1 MQGVV
6 TRYLQVIYYIIV
18 KPNFTMMLW
27 YLKWSLN
34 STFFGTFQLFQS
46 EFCRK
51 QTASYPVSPVP
62 PRIPCWGRD
71 KCGNSKK
78 KKKKKRCFY
87 SIPRNILDFVALSG
101 VQFTFFTL
109 IGSLLI
115 GQQRDLSGF
124 VCRFLSNHWCFFYNY
139 LFTSINF
146 MHALVNAHLK
156 HLIVFFFLLHVRISL
171 QFPFLI
177 TFTKRSEHLLNG
189 IAV

>member
-78 KKKKKRCFY
+78 KEKEKKVFLQHSKKYFGLCCFVRGLVYLFY
-87 SIPRNILDFVALSG
+87 SYRQPAYRLATRPEWICL
-101 VQFTFFTL
+101 
-109 IGSLLI
+109 
-115 GQQRDLSGF
+115 
-124 VCRFLSNHWCFFYNY
+124 
-139 LFTSINF
+139 
-146 MHALVNAHLK
+146 
-156 HLIVFFFLLHVRISL
+156 
-171 QFPFLI
+171 PFS
-177 TFTKRSEHLLNG
+177 F
-189 IAV
+189 